1 MFAKSQGPIPGMNFA
16 FPDVCK
22 TPPFAIPAPFPNI
35 ALSMMAIP
43 TVFNQF
49 IMGMP
54 AHNLM
59 TMDAISNGDEAG
71 AMGGVVS
78 QIIVGPSRHIMGST
92 NVFCGP
98 APATKMLDPTA
109 QNGPAPNA
117 VGTMLSPSQIKV
129 MYLR

>member
-1 MFAKSQGPIPGMNFA
+1 MFAKSQGPIPGMDLA

-22 TPPFAIPAPFPNI
+22 TPPFAIPIPYPNI
-35 ALSMMAIP
+35 ALSMTAIP

-59 TMDAISNGDEAG
+59 TMDAVSLGDMVG
-71 AMGGVVS
+71 VMGGVVS
-78 QIIVGPSRHIMGST
+78 QIIAGPSRHIMGST

-109 QNGPAPNA
+109 QNGLAPNA
-117 VGTMLSPSQIKV
+117 VGAMLSPSQPKV
-129 MYLR
+129 MYMR